1 MKSKSQK
8 LNCFQETKC
17 SEWIFFQERKMIFI
31 LEYDA
36 IGFSRLLVFANERI
50 EIGDPSIQIA
60 SMRLKVLSG
69 TMIYVI
75 QQVVSAKSEYEKRGT
90 SECFNKALAFSAYE
104 KSDVMIKIQDIIVD
118 LLFINCNCRL
128 RPSIKAIVFGK

>member
-75 QQVVSAKSEYEKRGT
+75 QQVVLAKSEYEKRGT
-90 SECFNKALAFSAYE
+90 SEPFNKALAFSAYE
-104 KSDVMIKIQDIIVD
+104 KSDVMIKIQDINVD